1 MVKATRLKRT
11 CVLLQFATKT
21 ELQGLCIIFGESATA
36 GQRCRLPKIATLKSL
51 WINDLINV
59 VCGSDVCEATFT
71 SRTTCDGIDL
81 EFDGV
86 C

>member
-21 ELQGLCIIFGESATA
+21 ELQGLCSILGESVTV
-36 GQRCRLPKIATLKSL
+36 GQRCCLPKIATPKSF

-59 VCGSDVCEATFT
+59 VCGLDVCEATFT